1 MRLKTEY
8 SSAKVSKEVRHG
20 YVYLGHNQ
28 AMPIQAS
35 PAALTPLR
43 QALAQLRADAL
54 GVQAFCA
61 QARAQGQLL
70 AALPP
75 RYGEVWLGLIDRLES
90 SALFSEES
98 CSFSQSSLLDNLDGW
113 LAKAAEKLGS

>member
-1 MRLKTEY
+1 
-8 SSAKVSKEVRHG
+8 
-20 YVYLGHNQ
+20 
-28 AMPIQAS
+28 MPQYDADKLRPMS
-35 PAALTPLR
+35 PAALAPLH

-61 QARAQGQLL
+61 QARAQAQLL

-98 CSFSQSSLLDNLDGW
+98 CSFSQSSLLDNLDSW
-113 LAKAAEKLGS
+113 LAQAAHKLAR

>member
-1 MRLKTEY
+1 M
-8 SSAKVSKEVRHG
+8 
-20 YVYLGHNQ
+20 
-28 AMPIQAS
+28 S
-35 PAALTPLR
+35 PAALAPIH

-54 GVQAFCA
+54 GVHAFCA
-61 QARAQGQLL
+61 QARSQEELL

-98 CSFSQSSLLDNLDGW
+98 CSFSQSSLLYNLDGW
-113 LAKAAEKLGS
+113 LAKAAEKLAA

>member
-1 MRLKTEY
+1 
-8 SSAKVSKEVRHG
+8 
-20 YVYLGHNQ
+20 
-28 AMPIQAS
+28 MPIQA
-35 PAALTPLR
+35 ALTHLH

-61 QARAQGQLL
+61 QARAQGQIF

-75 RYGEVWLGLIDRLES
+75 RYSEVWLGLIDRLES

-98 CSFSQSSLLDNLDGW
+98 CSFSQSSLLDQLDAW
-113 LAKAAEKLGS
+113 LAKAAEKLGD

>member
-1 MRLKTEY
+1 
-8 SSAKVSKEVRHG
+8 
-20 YVYLGHNQ
+20 
-28 AMPIQAS
+28 MPMQAS
-35 PAALTPLR
+35 PAALAPIH

-54 GVQAFCA
+54 GVQAFCS
-61 QARAQGQLL
+61 QARAQGELL

-75 RYGEVWLGLIDRLES
+75 GYGEVWLGLIDRLES

-113 LAKAAEKLGS
+113 LAKAAEKLGA

>member
-1 MRLKTEY
+1 MH
-8 SSAKVSKEVRHG
+8 SSIA
-20 YVYLGHNQ
+20 
-28 AMPIQAS
+28 PIH
-35 PAALTPLR
+35 

-61 QARAQGQLL
+61 QARAQGDLL
-70 AALPP
+70 EVLPP

-90 SALFSEES
+90 SAMFSEES

-113 LAKAAEKLGS
+113 LAKAGEKLGG

>member
-1 MRLKTEY
+1 
-8 SSAKVSKEVRHG
+8 
-20 YVYLGHNQ
+20 
-28 AMPIQAS
+28 MPMQAS
-35 PAALTPLR
+35 PAALAPIH

-54 GVQAFCA
+54 GVQAFCT
-61 QARAQGQLL
+61 QARGQGELL

-75 RYGEVWLGLIDRLES
+75 RYGEVWLGLLVRLES

-113 LAKAAEKLGS
+113 LAKAGEKLGG

>member
-1 MRLKTEY
+1 LENALDSCIIDGMKTAQ
-8 SSAKVSKEVRHG
+8 SSLHPSA
-20 YVYLGHNQ
+20 L
-28 AMPIQAS
+28 
-35 PAALTPLR
+35 AALN
-43 QALAQLRADAL
+43 QALAQLRSDAI
-54 GVQAFCA
+54 GVKAFCA
-61 QARAQGQLL
+61 QAREQDALL

-113 LAKAAEKLGS
+113 LVKASEKLKS

>member
-1 MRLKTEY
+1 
-8 SSAKVSKEVRHG
+8 
-20 YVYLGHNQ
+20 
-28 AMPIQAS
+28 MPLSAS
-35 PAALTPLR
+35 PAALAPLH

-61 QARAQGQLL
+61 QARAQEELL

-75 RYGEVWLGLIDRLES
+75 RYGEVWLGLLDRLES

-98 CSFSQSSLLDNLDGW
+98 CSFSQSALLDNLDMW
-113 LAKAAEKLGS
+113 LQKANQQLAA

>member
-1 MRLKTEY
+1 MLSESHTQNRSTFVLLWAKLSLARLAPMHSLLT
-8 SSAKVSKEVRHG
+8 
-20 YVYLGHNQ
+20 
-28 AMPIQAS
+28 PIHQ
-35 PAALTPLR
+35 ALT
-43 QALAQLRADAL
+43 QLRADTL

-61 QARAQGQLL
+61 QARAQGDLL

-113 LAKAAEKLGS
+113 LAKAGEKLGT